1 MQLKTLRLINFRRF
15 KGLHTLELHRNLTV
29 LAANNGSGKTS
40 LLDAIALAF
49 GPFMTR
55 LPKISGNSLVDND
68 VCMQREKD
76 QPFALVGAE
85 TFASRDLEGSDS
97 SIDDS
102 IAWDRIKRLDPSSS
116 SIRKTQ
122 DKIAEYGYVVKAHTD
137 INREADDLIAGVDS
151 DAIFPI
157 IAYYGPGRAVL
168 DMPQRR
174 RGFGKEFP
182 RFHAFA
188 DALNPKTNFRKLFEY
203 FYFLEDFERR
213 EKLEKKDFEY
223 QNGQLMAVRK
233 AIVSCVPEY
242 RNPRTKLSP
251 LRFLMDSQADGDA
264 YDIRLLSD
272 GFKTVIAMVMD
283 IASRMVEANPD
294 LGVEALESPGI
305 VLIDEIELHLH
316 PSWQQRI
323 IPDLQRTFPNVQF
336 ICTTHSPQ
344 VLSTVKQESIRVI
357 TEEGSILTGEE
368 VGVNTFGAQSYFIL
382 EDLMNVSPNPR
393 LDEVEALKDKL
404 KEQLADGLGLDHPD
418 LLKLEKMIGSRDPFI
433 RNLKASIIR
442 KGKEHA

>member
-1 MQLKTLRLINFRRF
+1 
-15 KGLHTLELHRNLTV
+15 
-29 LAANNGSGKTS
+29 
-40 LLDAIALAF
+40 
-49 GPFMTR
+49 
-55 LPKISGNSLVDND
+55 
-68 VCMQREKD
+68 
-76 QPFALVGAE
+76 
-85 TFASRDLEGSDS
+85 
-97 SIDDS
+97 
-102 IAWDRIKRLDPSSS
+102 
-116 SIRKTQ
+116 
-122 DKIAEYGYVVKAHTD
+122 
-137 INREADDLIAGVDS
+137 
-151 DAIFPI
+151 
-157 IAYYGPGRAVL
+157 
-168 DMPQRR
+168 
-174 RGFGKEFP
+174 
-182 RFHAFA
+182 
-188 DALNPKTNFRKLFEY
+188 
-203 FYFLEDFERR
+203 
-213 EKLEKKDFEY
+213 
-223 QNGQLMAVRK
+223 MAVRK

-272 GFKTVIAMVMD
+272 GYKTVIAMVMD

-368 VGVNTFGAQSYFIL
+368 VGVKTFGAQSYFIL

-393 LDEVEALKDKL
+393 LPEVEKLKDKL
-404 KEQLADGLGLDHPD
+404 KGELDAGLGLNHPD
-418 LLKLEKMIGSRDPFI
+418 LLKLEEMIGSRDPFI